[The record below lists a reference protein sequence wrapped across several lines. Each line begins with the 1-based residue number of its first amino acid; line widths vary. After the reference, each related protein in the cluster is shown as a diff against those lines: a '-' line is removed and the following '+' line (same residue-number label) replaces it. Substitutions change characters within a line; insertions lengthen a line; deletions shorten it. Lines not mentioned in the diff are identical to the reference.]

1 MKPKKVLRLLAEA
14 LESHIGLL
22 GYGEFRNDSAF
33 TDGFI
38 VDLTNNW
45 VVMHEIDDGGGKR
58 TRQDQP
64 LA

>member
-1 MKPKKVLRLLAEA
+1 VLRLLAEA
-14 LESHIGLL
+14 LESHRIARVWRDP
-22 GYGEFRNDSAF
+22 YDSAF

-64 LA
+64 LGLAPRR